1 MTSLWWDLS
10 CWPLVGVLRA
20 TSPWL
25 NPQALLLLRGY
36 KRVSFCLS
44 VKLLWFQVCIRETF
58 SRAENNTRNPRQPL
72 FWGKLPSEL
81 VA

>member
-25 NPQALLLLRGY
+25 NPQALLLLRGIQEGVVLFIC
-36 KRVSFCLS
+36 KTTLVSS
-44 VKLLWFQVCIRETF
+44 VH
-58 SRAENNTRNPRQPL
+58 TRDV
-72 FWGKLPSEL
+72 FKG
-81 VA
+81 